1 MATIMDAK
9 QITERMRRTLQ
20 AEQEQLRVDFL
31 NDLRRLSREA
41 ADRAQQVSY
50 ELPTLAFLESLMDRL
65 RELQAAYIKSE
76 LVREVLRQVEVAA
89 DVERLTMG
97 SPA

>member
-1 MATIMDAK
+1 MATTMDAK

-41 ADRAQQVSY
+41 ADRAQQVSC
-50 ELPTLAFLESLMDRL
+50 ELPTLAFLESVMDRL

-76 LVREVLRQVEVAA
+76 LAREVLRQVEEAA
-89 DVERLTMG
+89 DVERQTVG
-97 SPA
+97 SST